1 MARVFISYRRSDS
14 AAHAGRLYDRLLAHF
29 GKGSVFMDIDEIAPG
44 EDFIDVINRSFD
56 DCETV
61 IVLIGPRWLARADGG
76 NASRLDDPD
85 DPVRMEV
92 ANALERKL
100 RVVPVLVAGATMPGL
115 TQLPSP
121 LAPLSRRNAVDISD
135 TRFHR
140 DVDALIEAL
149 ERPIPQP
156 AKPRE
161 SPAAAAAPPSRA
173 PETAPAPAPVPA
185 PAPAA
190 APIPEPTA
198 ATAPKT
204 TAESA
209 AAGKAFNPPRP
220 VKADRA
226 GFEFP
231 TPTTPLAKALVAGG
245 LTLALLWIFVV
256 LVPSI
261 TRQTS
266 PTKPAAAEEAKA
278 EPTPTSVASTAA
290 APAVPADDPQ
300 KRAAEAFRKGRA
312 FFFGDGV
319 KKDET
324 QAAEQFKI
332 AADLGHVG
340 AQGSLGYMYAEG
352 VGVKQDLAEGIRL
365 LTIAADAGEE
375 DAQNNLAGAY
385 VEGKGVKQNYG
396 EALRLY
402 RKAAEKN
409 YALAQGNLGLMYENG
424 WGLKRDLTEAR
435 RWYQLA
441 AAQGDTDAAASLKR
455 LGGSSKA
462 AN

>member
-44 EDFIDVINRSFD
+44 EDFIEVINRSFD

-76 NASRLDDPD
+76 SASRLDDPD

-115 TQLPSP
+115 TQLPSS

-149 ERPIPQP
+149 ERPMPQP

-161 SPAAAAAPPSRA
+161 SPAAAAAQPSRA
-173 PETAPAPAPVPA
+173 PETAPAPAPA
-185 PAPAA
+185 PR
-190 APIPEPTA
+190 PIPEPAT
-198 ATAPKT
+198 ATAPRPT
-204 TAESA
+204 SESA
-209 AAGKAFNPPRP
+209 AAGKVSNPPRP
-220 VKADRA
+220 VNAERA

-245 LTLALLWIFVV
+245 VTLALLWIFVV

-266 PTKPAAAEEAKA
+266 PTKPATAEEAKA

-300 KRAAEAFRKGRA
+300 KRAAEADSKGRA
-312 FFFGDGV
+312 YFFGTGV
-319 KKDET
+319 TKDYA
-324 QAAEQFKI
+324 QAAAQFRI
-332 AADLGHVG
+332 AADLGNADSQG
-340 AQGSLGYMYAEG
+340 ALGHMTFEG
-352 VGVKQDLAEGIRL
+352 LGVKQDQAEGIRL
-365 LTIAADAGEE
+365 LGLAAEAGVA
-375 DAQNNLAGAY
+375 DAQNNLGAAY
-385 VEGKGVKQNYG
+385 EEGKGVKQDYG

-402 RKAAEKN
+402 RKAAESK
-409 YALAQGNLGLMYENG
+409 YGPAQFNLGRMYENG
-424 WGLKRDLTEAR
+424 LGVKRDLAEAR
-435 RWYQLA
+435 RWYRLA
-441 AAQGDTDAAASLKR
+441 QDNGETDAADALKR
-455 LGGSSKA
+455 LGSGSKA